1 MEYANSNPRSPIQS
15 VFDESTVKTV
25 CSTVASCIMDT
36 AVGVRKNALTTYGA
50 MVVNPTI
57 RSLLSESDVLE
68 IITNLLQDTAG
79 SLFFSF
85 SSSVC
90 SKISSSIV
98 L

>member
-1 MEYANSNPRSPIQS
+1 MEYVNTNPRSPLQS

-25 CSTVASCIMDT
+25 CSTVTSCIMDT

-57 RSLLSESDVLE
+57 RGLLSESDILE
-68 IITNLLQDTAG
+68 VITNLLQDSAG
-79 SLFFSF
+79 NLF
-85 SSSVC
+85 SSLLISVC
-90 SKISSSIV
+90 PKISSSIV